1 VNQRETLANILT
13 VDLEEWFHID
23 ERIIPPGDWDR
34 LPGRVEEN
42 ARAVLDLLDVCR
54 VRATFF
60 AVGWVAA
67 RHQGLIREIHERGHE
82 VAVHGYLHRSVASMT
97 ADEFR
102 ADLRAAIEAVE
113 GGTGET
119 VLGYRAPRWSLG
131 GEPGKGR
138 RGRASGVVT
147 AALDVLVE
155 AGIRYDSSLAP
166 IVHIGDPAWPRG
178 PYRIDRSGGSILELP
193 PLVGR
198 RFGVRLL
205 FAAGWAL
212 RRVPNR
218 CLLKEI
224 ARTNL
229 RGEPAVVDLHTWEL
243 DPDPPRVALPFHYR
257 LAHYGGLEGCG
268 DKVREILTAVPW
280 GPARDYLAG
289 AAPPSAAIES
299 PKRAARSARSEPST
313 RPSASMSARPE

>member
-1 VNQRETLANILT
+1 MRRPVAAIANVLT

-34 LPGRVEEN
+34 LPGRAVEN
-42 ARAVLDLLDVCR
+42 TRALLDLLDACR

-67 RHQGLIREIHERGHE
+67 RQQGLIREIHERGHE
-82 VAVHGYLHRSVASMT
+82 VGVHGYLHTAVAPMS
-97 ADEFR
+97 DQEFR
-102 ADLRAAIEAVE
+102 ADLTAARRAVE
-113 GGTGET
+113 GGTGEP

-131 GEPGKGR
+131 GAPGAGR

-147 AALDVLVE
+147 GALDGLIDS
-155 AGIRYDSSLAP
+155 GIRYDSSLAP
-166 IVHIGDPAWPRG
+166 IVYIGDPAWPRD

-205 FAAGWAL
+205 FAGGWAL

-218 CLLKEI
+218 VLLNEI
-224 ARTNL
+224 ARRNR
-229 RGEPAVVDLHTWEL
+229 RGAPAVVDLHTWEM
-243 DPDPPRVALPFHYR
+243 DPDPPRVRLPFRYR
-257 LAHYGGLEGCG
+257 LAHYGGLEGYSAKLRG
-268 DKVREILTAVPW
+268 LLTAVPW
-280 GPARDYLAG
+280 GPARDYLERST
-289 AAPPSAAIES
+289 PPERSIAS
-299 PKRAARSARSEPST
+299 PKGVAGSVGPAPSGG
-313 RPSASMSARPE
+313 PFASSARPE